1 MLSLGRRQIFL
12 LFEPTFQFIN
22 LQEMHNQLH
31 SNSVSYLATRRVMM
45 VFIVV
50 YSVTDRQACSIIINR
65 EKSCN
70 VPQKNKEVRRGEK
83 RRKKLLNLLQ
93 THMMIFIKIFDDKCV
108 YVTGITWLLCA
119 LSSLHLVVVV
129 YTTLF
134 LAIYESHKSPW
145 YFISLYN
152 AQWVFI
158 KVVNFAYLSLGE

>member
-70 VPQKNKEVRRGEK
+70 VPQKNKEGRRGEK

-158 KVVNFAYLSLGE
+158 NAHS